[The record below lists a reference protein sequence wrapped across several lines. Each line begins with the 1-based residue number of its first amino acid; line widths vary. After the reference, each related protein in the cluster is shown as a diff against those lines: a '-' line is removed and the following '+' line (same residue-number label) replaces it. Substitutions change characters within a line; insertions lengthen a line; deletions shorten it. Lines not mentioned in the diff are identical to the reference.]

1 MRVSQDVKDERS
13 HRTVWTSEAATNEP
27 HTRKMQA
34 RLYINVDRG
43 QTIGS
48 KEGRGS

>member
-1 MRVSQDVKDERS
+1 MKEVTRRC
-13 HRTVWTSEAATNEP
+13 NEP

-34 RLYINVDRG
+34 RLHINVDRG

-48 KEGRGS
+48 KASTG